1 MLTELIY
8 VDIAKTS
15 EDALKLIKS
24 IIVKSYFKINSHLH
38 LQVVFFFFFKFESGS
53 TQLVPRIKKNIVN
66 N

>member
-38 LQVVFFFFFKFESGS
+38 LQVVFFFLNLNQGASNWFSE
-53 TQLVPRIKKNIVN
+53 
-66 N
+66 

>member
-38 LQVVFFFFFKFESGS
+38 LQVVFFFFLNLNQGARNWFPE
-53 TQLVPRIKKNIVN
+53 
-66 N
+66 